1 MGTVLHAC
9 RDGCSED
16 VQSMKVHGFLLELT
30 WGMLI
35 VDTRI
40 YRFVLCCCALHSTGV
55 DIFPVR
61 VLTCAMPSLVP
72 TLYKPQA
79 PKWVVVKIRVPF
91 WVPMIIRHL

>member
-61 VLTCAMPSLVP
+61 VLGPYENT
-72 TLYKPQA
+72 A
-79 PKWVVVKIRVPF
+79 PIKNLGYPRKGLSF
-91 WVPMIIRHL
+91 